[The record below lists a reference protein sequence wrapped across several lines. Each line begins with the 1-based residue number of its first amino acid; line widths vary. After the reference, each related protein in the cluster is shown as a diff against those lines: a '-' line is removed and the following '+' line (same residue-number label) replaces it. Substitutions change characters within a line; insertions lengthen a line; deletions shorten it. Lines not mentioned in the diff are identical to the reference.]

1 MLKLNEIEKIKV
13 WERGQITI
21 PKDLREALEIKEND
35 VLYVEK
41 LGNGLY
47 LRPTESVIDQ
57 VQKKMSA
64 MMKKKGLTVNDLIK
78 DLIDEEN

>member
-1 MLKLNEIEKIKV
+1 MLKINKVEKIKV

-21 PKDLREALEIKEND
+21 PKELRGELEIKEND
-35 VLYVEK
+35 VLYAEK

-47 LRPTESVIDQ
+47 LRPTDSVIDQ
-57 VQKKMSA
+57 VQKRMSA

-78 DLIDEEN
+78 DLIDEES